1 MGGWQTKSLRKRIWR
16 VVCSYKCAEASGQD
30 RGVTLA
36 TPKSSSPLQAIEKKQ
51 LKSSLIR
58 VFGVP
63 ICDGHPFGGNGK
75 LLGNSPAKLELAGGT
90 LWRQELHL
98 SKEKQLEI
106 TGPKRLGLKSRMNQ
120 PQDNTRPATRTGA
133 ASELAAVPV
142 VMEARSLKKIY
153 GSGAKTLAVLSD
165 ANLTLRQGE
174 MVAIVAPSGAGK
186 STLLHLLAAL
196 DTPTSGT
203 VYFANKP
210 VETNDDIALAEFRNR
225 AVGFLWQRHQLLPDF
240 TAAENVAMPL
250 LLRGEDFTSAL
261 GMARKW
267 LAEVGLENRADH
279 RAGELSGGEQQ
290 RVAIAR
296 ALVTGP
302 TVLLADEP
310 TGDLDEQNAW
320 AVFELLERLHRTHRL
335 TSLIATHN
343 LALAARCDR
352 ILGLEHGVLQ
362 TRGAAALASEAPGG
376 EAR

>member
-1 MGGWQTKSLRKRIWR
+1 MFQGTQTANENSGG
-16 VVCSYKCAEASGQD
+16 D
-30 RGVTLA
+30 
-36 TPKSSSPLQAIEKKQ
+36 P
-51 LKSSLIR
+51 
-58 VFGVP
+58 
-63 ICDGHPFGGNGK
+63 CDG
-75 LLGNSPAKLELAGGT
+75 SVVLES
-90 LWRQELHL
+90 R
-98 SKEKQLEI
+98 
-106 TGPKRLGLKSRMNQ
+106 GLKK
-120 PQDNTRPATRTGA
+120 T
-133 ASELAAVPV
+133 
-142 VMEARSLKKIY
+142 Y
-153 GSGAKTLAVLSD
+153 GSGGKSISVLAG
-165 ANLTLRQGE
+165 ANLSLRQGE

-203 VYFANKP
+203 VYFAKKAI
-210 VETNDDIALAEFRNR
+210 ESIDDEALAEFRNR

-250 LLRGEDFTSAL
+250 LVRGDNFGAAL
-261 GMARKW
+261 GMALKW

-302 TVLLADEP
+302 SVLLADEP

-320 AVFELLERLHRTHRL
+320 AVFELLERLHRTHKL

-352 ILGLEHGVLQ
+352 VLALEHGVLR
-362 TRGAAALASEAPGG
+362 TREAAASAGGVPGG
-376 EAR
+376 EAS

>member
-1 MGGWQTKSLRKRIWR
+1 MTQPEDNAHQ
-16 VVCSYKCAEASGQD
+16 VVGRSASTAQVEAS
-30 RGVTLA
+30 
-36 TPKSSSPLQAIEKKQ
+36 
-51 LKSSLIR
+51 
-58 VFGVP
+58 
-63 ICDGHPFGGNGK
+63 
-75 LLGNSPAKLELAGGT
+75 
-90 LWRQELHL
+90 
-98 SKEKQLEI
+98 
-106 TGPKRLGLKSRMNQ
+106 
-120 PQDNTRPATRTGA
+120 
-133 ASELAAVPV
+133 V

-153 GSGAKTLAVLSD
+153 GSGEKSLQVLSD
-165 ANLTLRQGE
+165 ASLSLQQGE

-203 VYFANKP
+203 VYFANKAI
-210 VETNDDIALAEFRNR
+210 ETNDDTAIAEFRNR

-250 LLRGEDFTSAL
+250 LLRGENFASAL
-261 GMARKW
+261 GTARKW
-267 LAEVGLENRADH
+267 IAEVGLENRADH

-302 TVLLADEP
+302 SVLLADEP

-362 TRGAAALASEAPGG
+362 TRGAAASASGAPGG
-376 EAR
+376 EAS